1 MSQNS
6 HTPPFFFEDS
16 IKSKLVERVYQS
28 LAVDKKE
35 LAQRWASQFGV
46 IDQDELGDAQWLNP
60 KESADPTYF
69 SLGFGTNT
77 TGDLRLRALE
87 ALLAHGLKSAVHQVF
102 CGPSGR
108 DRAHALGRWPVG
120 VASGMH

>member
-16 IKSKLVERVYQS
+16 IISKLVERVYQS

-35 LAQRWASQFGV
+35 LAQRLANQFGMT
-46 IDQDELGDAQWLNP
+46 DPDDLGDAQWLNP
-60 KESADPTYF
+60 KESAEPTHF

-108 DRAHALGRWPVG
+108 DRAHAPGRWPVA
-120 VASGMH
+120 VAPGML